1 MKLSGLFIIK
11 VVEIKKYWSIMPVT
25 EGNIKDLDGLEPL
38 FMTSI
43 FFALDVSLSVDSNDS
58 LFTIFSDILKKCY
71 VFQKMKVCMYHVVLY
86 CIL

>member
-11 VVEIKKYWSIMPVT
+11 VVEIKKFWIITPVT
-25 EGNIKDLDGLEPL
+25 EDLDGLEPL

-43 FFALDVSLSVDSNDS
+43 FFALDVSPSVDSNHS

-71 VFQKMKVCMYHVVLY
+71 VFQKMKVCMYHVVWY

>member
-25 EGNIKDLDGLEPL
+25 DGNTKDLDGLEPL

-43 FFALDVSLSVDSNDS
+43 FFALDVSL
-58 LFTIFSDILKKCY
+58 
-71 VFQKMKVCMYHVVLY
+71 
-86 CIL
+86 